1 MISKCLDL
9 SVSIK
14 FSVEKNKE
22 LNLYG
27 KHLATEI
34 TSLVGV
40 ASRNEQ
46 QTYSVVHFVKRP
58 LTPTK
63 FSNGYKLHLNPTSFP
78 DLDSHSQ
85 PPTPSLQGPSVSLPQ
100 ACYPPPPPVAAGDR
114 ALRASARLA
123 AAMVV
128 PVASVPSR
136 IAFCPSR
143 RPDAC
148 LVTGSAVPLAF
159 HRASPS

>member
-1 MISKCLDL
+1 MFAIKIELL
-9 SVSIK
+9 VLLYRKLYRNSVSIK

-46 QTYSVVHFVKRP
+46 QTYSVVHFVTRP

-63 FSNGYKLHLNPTSFP
+63 FSNGYKLHLDPTGLP
-78 DLDSHSQ
+78 DLDSLWQ
-85 PPTPSLQGPSVSLPQ
+85 PPMPSL
-100 ACYPPPPPVAAGDR
+100 
-114 ALRASARLA
+114 
-123 AAMVV
+123 
-128 PVASVPSR
+128 
-136 IAFCPSR
+136 
-143 RPDAC
+143 
-148 LVTGSAVPLAF
+148 
-159 HRASPS
+159 